1 MKQAGARRIE
11 ITMYPQAYLSPT
23 PRPAKGSR
31 QAAVCRTTSREFH
44 PNCRSD
50 RAAPIVWS
58 CGWAGVPLSF
68 RLSSPC
74 RWQTGTCRGYS
85 RSAR

>member
-1 MKQAGARRIE
+1 
-11 ITMYPQAYLSPT
+11 MYPQAHLSPT

-50 RAAPIVWS
+50 RAAPIVCKLWLGGS
-58 CGWAGVPLSF
+58 TIVIPTVVAMPGAS
-68 RLSSPC
+68 
-74 RWQTGTCRGYS
+74 
-85 RSAR
+85 